1 MSLSNQQNQGGSIGN
16 PGLPK
21 TQKTTKRVAD
31 IILDKNHIAY
41 NGPDSIGIIFFTDE
55 KTKESANDTTTL
67 PRAKPLNLNNFT
79 TPLIGELV
87 NVIQSTSDDYYSG
100 LGGNS
105 NFTSNY
111 YTPAINIHNN
121 AGSNAVPLD
130 TKSKKKNKTSQSSP
144 NFEFQKE
151 FRTRGSQDVA
161 VKMLNNYLRTLG
173 LGGRSDPRSPVYILS
188 QDNNNGEFILRLD
201 DSKDNKVKLGTYY
214 KENPNQKNLNLT
226 EGGTVNQGKSG
237 QRISFSANNKANQ
250 GPGSGLGGIEQN
262 RAMVLSLGDG
272 EVEDINDDDGTIHL
286 ATNQKV
292 NIKTSSN
299 LIASLRS
306 EYKPY
311 VEPLKEIE
319 KEPVIAIPTTNP
331 TPTLQVENHFAG
343 IGAKVKETTTTTT
356 VEAKI
361 EDPFITDPVFAALD
375 VAQEEGFITYIE
387 GDEITEISGTELDAD
402 ERTELEN
409 DDEVNDGN
417 QESGSGEEIGE
428 FIPNDQGMKFLNNRA
443 EYDNWFRNGNGD
455 LDYPITLK
463 GRRSN
468 SKPVIIDPRPV
479 ADLIKRLKNDGVN
492 SANLP
497 DIKHL
502 ICHVTATGY
511 TNQHQLAKLFLY
523 DKGRKKD
530 KITNEWIPNTGGW
543 LRHGYNISID
553 GKGGCNY
560 NVDLINTG
568 YSNGCS
574 GNIYEKY
581 LPSMELG
588 PITNKNSINMSW
600 IGHIEKTLERPE
612 LANGSTNNPEISS
625 KQSYAYQE
633 LMLYFADEFPDIK
646 IIGHNQIVVKDV
658 GKACPGWD
666 NTKLCDLLNI
676 NNDQIYRKF
685 PNSVSNADYD
695 NLKISMKNALGFNEK
710 ARIIEKARIQKR
722 RDADGGRVFQN
733 FNWYYNKKYK
743 NTADYV
749 YALAHPNQSST
760 T

>member
-55 KTKESANDTTTL
+55 KAKESANDTTTL

-151 FRTRGSQDVA
+151 FRTPGSQDVA

-188 QDNNNGEFILRLD
+188 QDNNNGNFILRLD

-237 QRISFSANNKANQ
+237 QRISFSANDKANQ

-262 RAMVLSLGDG
+262 RAMVLSLGDD
-272 EVEDINDDDGTIHL
+272 EVENINDDDGTIHL
-286 ATNQKV
+286 ATNRKV

-319 KEPVIAIPTTNP
+319 KEPVIDIPTTNP

-343 IGAKVKETTTTTT
+343 IGAKVKETTTTT
-356 VEAKI
+356 VAEVDV
-361 EDPFITDPVFAALD
+361 EDPLYDPVFAALD
-375 VAQEEGFITYIE
+375 EAIDEGIISEQTPEEYELDQPPVIY
-387 GDEITEISGTELDAD
+387 ITEESQPELPTQPSIPSDPLNIPEGADPAPIINPNKFGRNSPGISKSGTSFDKSYYCPSFKKFKFTLRDNSVTKEDVMGYVDSGDLVMVADANLYPLKFSPYMGSAIRLDKRYYLHKACAQSFINWEKEMEEKGIYYLLTSALRYSTKTGGGPHGTGLAVD
-402 ERTELEN
+402 FGNLFGELEN
-409 DDEVNDGN
+409 YGKRGSTSPAVN
-417 QESGSGEEIGE
+417 
-428 FIPNDQGMKFLNNRA
+428 K
-443 EYDNWFRNGNGD
+443 
-455 LDYPITLK
+455 K
-463 GRRSN
+463 GRIGSQTYKDIATIGAKWGWYN
-468 SKPVIIDPRPV
+468 PW
-479 ADLIKRLKNDGVN
+479 RL
-492 SANLP
+492 S
-497 DIKHL
+497 
-502 ICHVTATGY
+502 
-511 TNQHQLAKLFLY
+511 
-523 DKGRKKD
+523 
-530 KITNEWIPNTGGW
+530 
-543 LRHGYNISID
+543 
-553 GKGGCNY
+553 
-560 NVDLINTG
+560 
-568 YSNGCS
+568 
-574 GNIYEKY
+574 
-581 LPSMELG
+581 
-588 PITNKNSINMSW
+588 
-600 IGHIEKTLERPE
+600 
-612 LANGSTNNPEISS
+612 
-625 KQSYAYQE
+625 
-633 LMLYFADEFPDIK
+633 
-646 IIGHNQIVVKDV
+646 DV
-658 GKACPGWD
+658 GG
-666 NTKLCDLLNI
+666 
-676 NNDQIYRKF
+676 
-685 PNSVSNADYD
+685 
-695 NLKISMKNALGFNEK
+695 SMDELWHFEYWGEP
-710 ARIIEKARIQKR
+710 
-722 RDADGGRVFQN
+722 
-733 FNWYYNKKYK
+733 
-743 NTADYV
+743 
-749 YALAHPNQSST
+749 LA
-760 T
+760 

>member
-130 TKSKKKNKTSQSSP
+130 TKAKKKNKTSQSSP

-173 LGGRSDPRSPVYILS
+173 LGGRSDPKSPVYILS

-237 QRISFSANNKANQ
+237 QRISFSANDKANQ

-286 ATNQKV
+286 ATNRKV

-319 KEPVIAIPTTNP
+319 KEPVIDIPTTNP

-343 IGAKVKETTTTTT
+343 IGAKVKETTTTT
-356 VEAKI
+356 VAEVDV
-361 EDPFITDPVFAALD
+361 EDPFYDPVFAALD
-375 VAQEEGFITYIE
+375 EAQDAGLLTFNSFDSISISGTPDSDEVNETEG
-387 GDEITEISGTELDAD
+387 EISGPPPPSDST
-402 ERTELEN
+402 
-409 DDEVNDGN
+409 
-417 QESGSGEEIGE
+417 
-428 FIPNDQGMKFLNNRA
+428 PPP
-443 EYDNWFRNGNGD
+443 
-455 LDYPITLK
+455 LDYPPINLDEFPAGLNFKEYKALYKDKYDAPYALRNRNKIKAWKSGQTIFMETCS
-463 GRRSN
+463 GRRFPIPPPDPNLNISLSSRNIKYIIIHCTAGALSSN
-468 SKPVIIDPRPV
+468 PASTLQFFFSPDDPTKEGSYGRLFERPGYHWMIESNGN
-479 ADLIKRLKNDGVN
+479 ATHCLDDNERSQGI
-492 SANLP
+492 SANSG
-497 DIKHL
+497 
-502 ICHVTATGY
+502 VT
-511 TNQHQLAKLFLY
+511 
-523 DKGRKKD
+523 
-530 KITNEWIPNTGGW
+530 NT
-543 LRHGYNISID
+543 
-553 GKGGCNY
+553 
-560 NVDLINTG
+560 
-568 YSNGCS
+568 
-574 GNIYEKY
+574 
-581 LPSMELG
+581 
-588 PITNKNSINMSW
+588 NSINLNW
-600 IGHIEKTLERPE
+600 IGGYGKINITDQQTLT
-612 LANGSTNNPEISS
+612 LKKLI
-625 KQSYAYQE
+625 KKYID
-633 LMLYFADEFPDIK
+633 LYPNAK
-646 IIGHNQIVVKDV
+646 LIGHNQI
-658 GKACPGWD
+658 AA
-666 NTKLCDLLNI
+666 
-676 NNDQIYRKF
+676 
-685 PNSVSNADYD
+685 NA
-695 NLKISMKNALGFNEK
+695 KALGYSSLNYSEMMATSGTKRKNNWFKEK
-710 ARIIEKARIQKR
+710 PDDLSIYSLTGTELA
-722 RDADGGRVFQN
+722 
-733 FNWYYNKKYK
+733 NKVK
-743 NTADYV
+743 
-749 YALAHPNQSST
+749 
-760 T
+760 